1 MKKMNN
7 KGFAISG
14 ILYSL
19 LILFMTLFMGI
30 LIILATSKFS
40 FDKIKNDIRKK
51 LETEVYKDIVLNG
64 ADPELKGMIPVK
76 IDSNGTVKKAD
87 ITEKW
92 YDYSNKEWAN
102 AVVLNDKNKVYNNGD
117 IIPEDKISQ
126 YYVWIPRYKYKLWY
140 TEATDTLTSAD
151 NSKVHSIDI
160 VFENKRTA
168 KSNGS
173 TNGTYLTHPAF
184 TFGTDELNGIWVGK
198 FETGYKG
205 ATTKEEAQVSTP
217 DSSKVIIK
225 PNTYAWTIMSVSN
238 MFITSRGISS
248 TFNLNTNSN
257 SHMMK
262 NTEWGS
268 VAYLSHSKYGKD
280 SEIYINN
287 NNTFLTGCGGDTASE
302 SGASTCKNAYGS
314 KSNNIYNQS
323 TTGNISGIFDM
334 SGGAWE
340 YVMGYTTS
348 TSIYDVNS
356 SIGFDEKT
364 IPDIKYI
371 DKYISVN
378 DSDYSKKILGDATG
392 EIGPFYSTL
401 DYSNIFNRSSWYN
414 DYSFFVNSTNYWFG
428 RGSGWGDGISA
439 GIFSFMANGNST
451 NNITFS
457 FRIVI
462 N

>member
-19 LILFMTLFMGI
+19 LILFITLFMGI

-76 IDSNGTVKKAD
+76 IDSNGKVLKAD

-117 IIPEDKISQ
+117 IIPEDKISG

-140 TEATDTLTSAD
+140 TEATDSLTSLD
-151 NSKVHSIDI
+151 SSKIHSIDI
-160 VFENKRTA
+160 VFENKRTL
-168 KSNGS
+168 KSNGTS
-173 TNGTYLTHPAF
+173 NGEYLTHPAF
-184 TFGTDELNGIWVGK
+184 TFGSDELNGIWVGK

-205 ATTKEEAQVSTP
+205 ANSTESAEIEIP
-217 DSSKVIIK
+217 DPSKVIIK
-225 PNTYAWTIMSVSN
+225 PNSYSWRNINISN
-238 MFITSRGISS
+238 MFITSRGVSN
-248 TFNLNTNSN
+248 TFNLDITSD
-257 SHMMK
+257 SHMIK

-268 VAYLSHSKYGKD
+268 VAYLSHSKYGFD
-280 SEIYINN
+280 NNVYMNN
-287 NNTFLTGCGGDTASE
+287 NNTYMTGCGGDNMYSANTNL
-302 SGASTCKNAYGS
+302 CQNRYGS
-314 KSNNIYNQS
+314 RSDNIYNQS

-334 SGGAWE
+334 SGGSWE
-340 YVMGYTTS
+340 YVMGYSLLIPGNNSGFTEETFPENKYVD
-348 TSIYDVNS
+348 IYQS
-356 SIGFDEKT
+356 SQ
-364 IPDIKYI
+364 
-371 DKYISVN
+371 DKYSQR
-378 DSDYSKKILGDATG
+378 ILGDATG
-392 EIGPFYSTL
+392 ELGPFSSNSYYSAV
-401 DYSNIFNRSSWYN
+401 NSWYESVA
-414 DYSFFVNSTNYWFG
+414 YFFGIDASWLERGGSYEHDSRIG
-428 RGSGWGDGISA
+428 GSGLFYFSASDGSA
-439 GIFSFMANGNST
+439 NPWY
-451 NNITFS
+451 S

-462 N
+462 A

>member
-1 MKKMNN
+1 MNN

-14 ILYSL
+14 VLYSL
-19 LILFMTLFMGI
+19 LVLFITLFMGI
-30 LIILATSKFS
+30 LIVLATSKFS
-40 FDKIKNDIRKK
+40 FDKIKNDVKNN
-51 LETEVYKDIVLNG
+51 LEASIYKEDILNG
-64 ADPELKGMIPVK
+64 ADPELKGLIPVT
-76 IDSNGTVKKAD
+76 IEPNGTVRKAD
-87 ITEKW
+87 VTEKW
-92 YDYSNKEWAN
+92 YEYKNKEWAN
-102 AVVLNDKNKVYNNGD
+102 AVVLNDKNIVYNNGD
-117 IIPEDKISQ
+117 IIPEDRIEQ

-140 TEATDTLTSAD
+140 TEATDSFTNLDS
-151 NSKVHSIDI
+151 SKVHSIDI

-168 KSNGS
+168 KSEGI

-262 NTEWGS
+262 NTEWGA

-287 NNTFLTGCGGDTASE
+287 NSNVITGCGGNTASE
-302 SGASTCKNAYGS
+302 SSTSNCLNVYGS

-334 SGGAWE
+334 SGGSAE
-340 YVMGYTTS
+340 YVMGYTTGATTKYS
-348 TSIYDVNS
+348 AS
-356 SIGFDEKT
+356 GFIEET
-364 IPDIKYI
+364 FPENKYI
-371 DKYISVN
+371 DIYSSSIN
-378 DSDYSKKILGDATG
+378 NQYSKRKLGDATG
-392 EIGPFYSTL
+392 EMGPFPDLS
-401 DYSNIFNRSSWYN
+401 SSWYGDCAYFIEAN
-414 DYSFFVNSTNYWFG
+414 NPWMYRSGTYSNTTIAGLFFYHGFT
-428 RGSGWGDGISA
+428 GDVLGD
-439 GIFSFMANGNST
+439 T
-451 NNITFS
+451 S